1 MDSSHSPDITGLSPE
16 ALAELD
22 RLLADE
28 GVEGIGSTIPRR
40 DPSAPTP
47 ASFSQE
53 LLWMLDRAS
62 PGMTAYNLPLA
73 RRLRGPLDVA
83 ALEQALTTLATRHES
98 LRTRFADQDGHA
110 VQIIDAPVAVTMRR
124 IDLGH
129 VPADQRERE
138 AERVVGERARTALD
152 LAREAAFRVTLLRLA
167 DDDHVLLIE
176 THHIVVDGWSLGI
189 MFREL
194 AAAYTA
200 ARAGR
205 EAALPP
211 LPIQFGD
218 FAAWQRDQLAGDR
231 LTELLDFWRAQLG
244 DAANE
249 PLSLPTDYPRPTTPT
264 FAGARETLVLPVG
277 TVSALKSVGQAQ
289 EATVYMMLLA
299 AYATVLHRYT
309 GRENVL
315 VGSGSAGRTVPET
328 EGIVGYI
335 NNTLV
340 QRADFSGDPTF
351 AELLG
356 RVRAGALGA
365 YDHQDI
371 PLEKL
376 VLEMRQG
383 QDRLSHAPL
392 FEVVLTM
399 QDTIGG
405 TMSLENVTVE
415 PFGIDFGATKFDIT
429 LLVSERANELALT
442 AQYRSDLYAPATMR
456 RFLGHVRAVLEAA
469 AAKPETRISAL
480 PMVSPAEHAQLAAW
494 NDTTVDEGAD
504 ATLVSLFETQVARV
518 TNRAAVVGPRV
529 ASSGVNTVTLTYA
542 ELNARANQ
550 LARHLQSLGASSNS
564 TVGLLLDRNADAIVG
579 LMGILKSGAAYMP
592 LSVDAPAART
602 AQQLTESG
610 TKIVVAAAGLVDR
623 LPSSAHVV
631 ALDRDSDADTLRALA
646 DTNLD
651 GRAASSDL
659 AYVLYTS
666 GSTGTPKGVAVTHAN
681 AVHYAR
687 AVSRVLADV
696 PRSTA
701 GDGLASLD
709 GWRFAMA
716 STLAADLG
724 NTSLL
729 PALLGGGTLH
739 VLSKDVT
746 TDPARFAEYVG
757 VHRFDALKITPNHL
771 AALAAGKTGAELAS
785 LLPAR
790 WIVLGGE
797 ALRLDVARS
806 LLGANSCRVLNHYG
820 PTETTVGV
828 CTFEVTPASLAAIES
843 LGAQTVPVGAPLANT
858 HAYVVDDRR
867 QELPIGIPG
876 ELLLGGSGV
885 ARGYYHR
892 DDLTGERFVS
902 FNGERVYRTGDR
914 VRRLANGAIEFLG
927 RADDQVK
934 VRGFR
939 IELGEIE
946 QVLRAHPGVA
956 QGVVLLRNDAA
967 GEPQL
972 VAYATAKQAGYA
984 VSHSDRP
991 TSEKLRDWLA
1001 AQLPEYMV
1009 PSAILLL
1016 ETMPLTANGKIDKR
1030 ALPAPDDAG
1039 NAADSY
1045 AAPRNETEQTL
1056 ATIWQEVLKKER
1068 VGINDNFLELGGHS
1082 LLAIRV
1088 LGKISKAFGVRLA
1101 LRTLFDSPTVAQLA
1115 QQVEH
1120 EKSSAAAAT
1129 AAPTIVP
1136 RSRDAYRINPVGSD
1150 SGSGTPPTP
1159 AQ

>member
-1 MDSSHSPDITGLSPE
+1 MHNGSSSDITGLSPE

-22 RLLADE
+22 RLLAAA
-28 GVEGIGSTIPRR
+28 GVDATAGRTIPPR

-47 ASFSQE
+47 MSFSQE
-53 LLWMLDRAS
+53 LLWMLDRAT
-62 PGMTAYNLPLA
+62 PGLTAYNLPVA

-83 ALEQALTTLATRHES
+83 ALERALTTIAARHEA
-98 LRTRFADQDGHA
+98 LRTRFADVDGHPI
-110 VQIIDAPVAVTMRR
+110 QIVDAPAPIAIRHVDVS
-124 IDLGH
+124 G
-129 VPADQRERE
+129 VPAADRERD
-138 AERVVGERARTALD
+138 AERVVRERARMPLD
-152 LAREAAFRVTLLRLA
+152 LAHEPSFRITLVKLA
-167 DDDHVLLIE
+167 SDDHVLLIE

-189 MFREL
+189 ILREL
-194 AAAYTA
+194 ATAYAA
-200 ARAGR
+200 ARANR
-205 EAALPP
+205 DATLSPP
-211 LPIQFGD
+211 SIQFGD
-218 FAAWQRDQLAGDR
+218 FAAWQRTRLAGER
-231 LTELLDFWRAQLG
+231 LAELLGFWRKQLG
-244 DAANE
+244 DAVDT
-249 PLSLPTDYPRPTTPT
+249 PLSLPTDFARPSTPT
-264 FAGARETLVLPVG
+264 FSGARETVIIPSAPVK
-277 TVSALKSVGQAQ
+277 ALGQAAG
-289 EATVYMMLLA
+289 ATLYMVLLA
-299 AYATVLHRYT
+299 AYGTVLHRYT

-315 VGSGSAGRTVPET
+315 IGSGSAGRDMPET
-328 EGIVGYI
+328 EGVVGYI

-351 AELLG
+351 AELLA

-383 QDRLSHAPL
+383 QDRLAHAPL

-405 TMSLENVTVE
+405 SMSLENVSVE

-429 LLVSERANELALT
+429 LLVSERGDELALT
-442 AQYRSDLYAPATMR
+442 AQYRSDLYAPETMR
-456 RFLGHVRAVLEAA
+456 RFLGHVRAVLDAA
-469 AAKPETRISAL
+469 AARPDTHISAL
-480 PMVSPAEHAQLAAW
+480 PMVTPAERARLATW
-494 NDTTVDEGAD
+494 NDTAVNEGTD
-504 ATLVSLFETQVARV
+504 VSLVSLFEAQVARV
-518 TNRAAVVGPRV
+518 STRAAVVGPRV

-550 LARHLQSLGASSNS
+550 LARHLQSLGANAN
-564 TVGLLLDRNADAIVG
+564 TPIGLLLDRSADAIVG
-579 LMGILKSGAAYMP
+579 VMGTLKSGAAYMP
-592 LSVDAPAART
+592 LSVDAPAARI

-610 TKIVVAAAGLVDR
+610 ARIVVTAAALADR
-623 LPSSAHVV
+623 LPSSVHVI
-631 ALDRDSDADTLRALA
+631 ALDRDSDADTLRVLP
-646 DTNLD
+646 DGNLETH
-651 GRAASSDL
+651 SSAGDL

-687 AVSRVLADV
+687 VVSRVLGDV
-696 PRSTA
+696 PRSTP

-729 PALLGGGTLH
+729 PALLSGGTLH

-746 TDPARFAEYVG
+746 TDPSRFAEYVG
-757 VHRFDALKITPNHL
+757 VHRFDAMKITPNHL
-771 AALAAGKTGAELAS
+771 AALTAGKTGGELAA

-797 ALRLDVARS
+797 ALRLDVARA
-806 LLGANSCRVLNHYG
+806 LVGANACRVLNHYG

-828 CTFEVTPASLAAIES
+828 CTFEVTAVSLAAVEA

-858 HAYVVDDRR
+858 RAHIVDDQRA
-867 QELPIGIPG
+867 ELPIGIPG
-876 ELLLGGSGV
+876 ELLLGGAGV
-885 ARGYYHR
+885 ARGYYRR
-892 DDLTGERFVS
+892 DDLTAERFIS
-902 FNGERVYRTGDR
+902 FEGERVYRTGDR
-914 VRRLANGAIEFLG
+914 VRRLSNGSIEFLG

-939 IELGEIE
+939 VELGEIE
-946 QVLRAHPGVA
+946 QALRAHPGVA
-956 QGVVLLRNDAA
+956 QGVVLLRTDT
-967 GEPQL
+967 GDPQL
-972 VAYATAKQAGYA
+972 VAYATAQQAGYA

-991 TSEKLRDWLA
+991 TVEKLREWLA
-1001 AQLPEYMV
+1001 AQVPDYMV

-1016 ETMPLTANGKIDKR
+1016 DAMPLTANGKIDKR

-1039 NAADSY
+1039 GTADAY

-1056 ATIWQEVLKKER
+1056 VSIWQDVLKKER
-1068 VGINDNFLELGGHS
+1068 IGINDSFLDLGGHS

-1088 LGKISKAFGVRLA
+1088 LGKISKSFGVRLA

-1115 QQVEH
+1115 QQIEN
-1120 EKSSAAAAT
+1120 EKSSAAAPA
-1129 AAPTIVP
+1129 IVP

-1150 SGSGTPPTP
+1150 SGSGSPP